1 MKFRV
6 PATTGNTGPG
16 FDSVGLAFTL
26 YARFEAELLPA
37 GQLAISGCEAKYQKL
52 GIPFPVAHLPECS
65 PETIRELKQYL

>member
-37 GQLAISGCEAKYQKL
+37 GQLAISENSRRNIERGKPRRAR
-52 GIPFPVAHLPECS
+52 PSAP
-65 PETIRELKQYL
+65 

>member
-37 GQLAISGCEAKYQKL
+37 GQLAISAARRNIRTKKT
-52 GIPFPVAHLPECS
+52 S
-65 PETIRELKQYL
+65 PCRPSAPWKSASASGPRA

>member
-37 GQLAISGCEAKYQKL
+37 GQLAISGCEAKYQN
-52 GIPFPVAHLPECS
+52 EETS
-65 PETIRELKQYL
+65 PCRPSAPWKSASASSPRA

>member
-26 YARFEAELLPA
+26 YARFEADFWARASWKSAVAKRVIRMKKTWPCRPSAPWKSASVRVLPA
-37 GQLAISGCEAKYQKL
+37 
-52 GIPFPVAHLPECS
+52 
-65 PETIRELKQYL
+65 

>member
-37 GQLAISGCEAKYQKL
+37 GQLAISGWRK
-52 GIPFPVAHLPECS
+52 
-65 PETIRELKQYL
+65 IRTKKTSQCRPSAPWKSASASGPRA